1 LWVSLAIFGVVGLS
15 LNAFLRPEGRA
26 QRFAV
31 VTTVERVLVEEV
43 LPAQGDGSTGE
54 AQGAS
59 VDVGTSADA
68 SVSAA
73 TRSVDGGSAGELGN
87 ADATTADATTTPPTS
102 TDTTT
107 ADATTAD
114 ATTTPAASTDAT
126 GDSLSSDAVLPA
138 KPKRKWVAPDDAGLA
153 SGTLQRVSGV
163 EPIVWETRESV
174 KPAEAE
180 LRQADLKQGGPV
192 RIEASPID
200 TLGVWV
206 AALLTLFIL
215 SFVYR
220 DNPFYKI
227 AESILIGVSAAY
239 WMVVGLWSTIVPQL
253 FGALAPDM
261 VRAYALPSLP
271 VSSTPGLD
279 AALAFVPLALG
290 FMLLW
295 RLAPKG
301 GWISVWPIAFIIG
314 TTAGIRLVG
323 AIEADLMRQIVA
335 AMKPLVMFEHGVS
348 ASGEAIRA
356 FDFWAS
362 VGSVVGVVGVLSVL
376 TYFFFSVEHK
386 GAVGKTARVGI
397 WFLMISF
404 GSAFGLTV
412 MGRITLLLQR
422 FEFLFTDWL
431 GIG

>member
-1 LWVSLAIFGVVGLS
+1 MNDTSRDGSSHAGAPSAKRPNTLLWVALLVFGIVGLS
-15 LNAFLRPEGRA
+15 LNAFMRPEGMA
-26 QRFAV
+26 KRFAV
-31 VTTVERVLVEEV
+31 VTTVERVLVEETA
-43 LPAQGDGSTGE
+43 PA
-54 AQGAS
+54 AA
-59 VDVGTSADA
+59 TSAEDPA
-68 SVSAA
+68 TAAAADPKSAP
-73 TRSVDGGSAGELGN
+73 R
-87 ADATTADATTTPPTS
+87 
-102 TDTTT
+102 
-107 ADATTAD
+107 
-114 ATTTPAASTDAT
+114 
-126 GDSLSSDAVLPA
+126 
-138 KPKRKWVAPDDAGLA
+138 RKWVAPDDAGLA
-153 SGTLQRVSGV
+153 AGTLRRVDGV
-163 EPIVWETRESV
+163 EPIKWETRESI

-180 LRQADLKQGGPV
+180 LRRAELAPGGPV
-192 RIEASPID
+192 RIESSPID
-200 TLGVWV
+200 SLGIWV

-220 DNPFYKI
+220 DNPFYKV

-239 WMVVGLWSTIVPQL
+239 GMVVGFWSTLVPQL
-253 FGALAPDM
+253 LGSLAPGF
-261 VRAYALPSLP
+261 VREYAMPSLP
-271 VSSTPGLD
+271 VSATPGLD
-279 AALAFVPLALG
+279 AALAFVPLLLG

-301 GWISVWPIAFIIG
+301 GWISVWPIAFVIG

-323 AIEADLMRQIVA
+323 AIEADLMRQVVA
-335 AMKPLVMFEHGVS
+335 AMKPLVVFEDGVG
-348 ASGEAIRA
+348 AAGEAIRM
-356 FDFWAS
+356 FDFWGT

-431 GIG
+431 NI

>member
-1 LWVSLAIFGVVGLS
+1 MNDTNREGASPGASQPAKRPNTLLWVALAVFGIVGLS
-15 LNAFLRPEGRA
+15 INSFVRPDGMAR
-26 QRFAV
+26 RFAV
-31 VTTVERVLVEEV
+31 VTTVERVLVEETA
-43 LPAQGDGSTGE
+43 PAATPEAPAETSVGESST
-54 AQGAS
+54 AAA
-59 VDVGTSADA
+59 ADA
-68 SVSAA
+68 
-73 TRSVDGGSAGELGN
+73 
-87 ADATTADATTTPPTS
+87 
-102 TDTTT
+102 
-107 ADATTAD
+107 
-114 ATTTPAASTDAT
+114 
-126 GDSLSSDAVLPA
+126 
-138 KPKRKWVAPDDAGLA
+138 KPDRWRKWVAPDDAGLA
-153 SGTLQRVSGV
+153 AGTLRRVDGV
-163 EPIVWETRESV
+163 EPIVWQTRESI

-180 LRQADLKQGGPV
+180 LRRAELAPDGSV
-192 RIEASPID
+192 RIEASPVD
-200 TLGVWV
+200 SLGIWV

-220 DNPFYKI
+220 DNPFYKV

-239 WMVVGLWSTIVPQL
+239 WMVVGFWSTLVPQL
-253 FGALAPDM
+253 LGKLAPDL

-271 VSSTPGLD
+271 ASQTPGLD
-279 AALAFVPLALG
+279 AALAFIPLLLG

-301 GWISVWPIAFIIG
+301 GWISVWPIAFVIG

-323 AIEADLMRQIVA
+323 AIEADLMRQVVA
-335 AMKPLVMFEHGVS
+335 AMKPLVVFEDGVG
-348 ASGEAIRA
+348 AAGEAIRM
-356 FDFWAS
+356 FDFWGT

-431 GIG
+431 NI

>member
-1 LWVSLAIFGVVGLS
+1 MNDTNQGGAQRSGAQPAQRPNTFLWVSLAIFGVVGLS

-43 LPAQGDGSTGE
+43 LPAQGDGLTGE
-54 AQGAS
+54 LS
-59 VDVGTSADA
+59 D
-68 SVSAA
+68 
-73 TRSVDGGSAGELGN
+73 
-87 ADATTADATTTPPTS
+87 ADATTTSAAS
-102 TDTTT
+102 TTG
-107 ADATTAD
+107 ATTAP
-114 ATTTPAASTDAT
+114 ATTTDAT

-200 TLGVWV
+200 TLGIWV

-227 AESILIGVSAAY
+227 AESVLIGVSAAY

-279 AALAFVPLALG
+279 AALAFVPLVLG

-301 GWISVWPIAFIIG
+301 GWISVWPIAFVIG

-335 AMKPLVMFEHGVS
+335 AMKPLVMFEDGVS

-404 GSAFGLTV
+404 GSAF
-412 MGRITLLLQR
+412 
-422 FEFLFTDWL
+422 
-431 GIG
+431 

>member
-1 LWVSLAIFGVVGLS
+1 MNDASQGGSQPAKRPNTLLWIALAVFGIVGLS
-15 LNAFLRPEGRA
+15 LNAFMRPEGMA
-26 QRFAV
+26 KRFAV
-31 VTTVERVLVEEV
+31 VTKVERVLVEE
-43 LPAQGDGSTGE
+43 
-54 AQGAS
+54 
-59 VDVGTSADA
+59 
-68 SVSAA
+68 
-73 TRSVDGGSAGELGN
+73 
-87 ADATTADATTTPPTS
+87 TA
-102 TDTTT
+102 
-107 ADATTAD
+107 
-114 ATTTPAASTDAT
+114 PAASPAASPDA
-126 GDSLSSDAVLPA
+126 SSAASSDASSDGSPDGSAPSEAVAAPA
-138 KPKRKWVAPDDAGLA
+138 ATAKRKWVAPDDAGLA
-153 SGTLQRVSGV
+153 AGTLRRVDGV
-163 EPIVWETRESV
+163 EPITWETRESV
-174 KPAEAE
+174 KAAEAE
-180 LRQADLKQGGPV
+180 LLQAEITPGGPV
-192 RIEASPID
+192 RIDPSPID
-200 TLGVWV
+200 SLGIWV

-220 DNPFYKI
+220 DNPFYKV

-239 WMVVGLWSTIVPQL
+239 WMVVGFWSTLVPQL
-253 FGALAPDM
+253 FGALMPDV
-261 VRAYALPSLP
+261 VRAHAMPSLP

-279 AALAFVPLALG
+279 AALAFVPLLLG

-301 GWISVWPIAFIIG
+301 GWISVWPIAFVIG

-323 AIEADLMRQIVA
+323 AIEADLMRQLVA
-335 AMKPLVMFEHGVS
+335 AMKPLVVFENGVG
-348 ASGEAIRA
+348 AAGEAVRM
-356 FDFWAS
+356 FDFWGT

-431 GIG
+431 NI

>member
-1 LWVSLAIFGVVGLS
+1 MNDTNRGGSNPAGAQPAKRPNTLLWVALLVFGIVGLS
-15 LNAFLRPEGRA
+15 LNAFMRPEGMA
-26 QRFAV
+26 KRFAV
-31 VTTVERVLVEEV
+31 VTTVERVLVEETA
-43 LPAQGDGSTGE
+43 PA
-54 AQGAS
+54 AA
-59 VDVGTSADA
+59 TSAEDPA
-68 SVSAA
+68 TAAAADPKSAP
-73 TRSVDGGSAGELGN
+73 R
-87 ADATTADATTTPPTS
+87 
-102 TDTTT
+102 
-107 ADATTAD
+107 
-114 ATTTPAASTDAT
+114 
-126 GDSLSSDAVLPA
+126 
-138 KPKRKWVAPDDAGLA
+138 RKWVAPDDAGFA
-153 SGTLQRVSGV
+153 AGTLRRVDGV
-163 EPIVWETRESV
+163 EPIRWETRESI

-180 LRQADLKQGGPV
+180 LRRAELAPGGPV
-192 RIEASPID
+192 RIESSPID
-200 TLGVWV
+200 SLGIWV

-220 DNPFYKI
+220 DNPFYKV

-239 WMVVGLWSTIVPQL
+239 WMVVGFWSTLVPQL
-253 FGALAPDM
+253 LGSLAPGF
-261 VRAYALPSLP
+261 VREYAMPSLP
-271 VSSTPGLD
+271 VSATPGLD
-279 AALAFVPLALG
+279 AALAFVPLLLG

-301 GWISVWPIAFIIG
+301 GWISVWPIAFVIG

-323 AIEADLMRQIVA
+323 AIEADLMRQVVA
-335 AMKPLVMFEHGVS
+335 AMKPLVVFEDGVG
-348 ASGEAIRA
+348 AAGEAIRM
-356 FDFWAS
+356 FDFWGT

-431 GIG
+431 NI

>member
-1 LWVSLAIFGVVGLS
+1 MNDTNRGGSGPAGAQPAKRPNTFLWIALAVFGIVGLS
-15 LNAFLRPEGRA
+15 LNAFVRPEGMA
-26 QRFAV
+26 KRFAV
-31 VTTVERVLVEEV
+31 VTTVERVLVEETV
-43 LPAQGDGSTGE
+43 PA
-54 AQGAS
+54 AA
-59 VDVGTSADA
+59 TSA
-68 SVSAA
+68 
-73 TRSVDGGSAGELGN
+73 EE
-87 ADATTADATTTPPTS
+87 
-102 TDTTT
+102 
-107 ADATTAD
+107 
-114 ATTTPAASTDAT
+114 PAAAAAADPNP
-126 GDSLSSDAVLPA
+126 DPR
-138 KPKRKWVAPDDAGLA
+138 RKWVAPDDAGLA
-153 SGTLQRVSGV
+153 AGTLRRVDGV
-163 EPIVWETRESV
+163 EPIRWETRESI

-180 LRQADLKQGGPV
+180 LRRAELTSGGPV
-192 RIEASPID
+192 RIEPSPID
-200 TLGVWV
+200 SLGIWV

-220 DNPFYKI
+220 DNPFYKV

-239 WMVVGLWSTIVPQL
+239 AMVVGFWSTLVPQL
-253 FGALAPDM
+253 FGALMPDV
-261 VRAYALPSLP
+261 VRAYAMPSLP
-271 VSSTPGLD
+271 VSATPGLD
-279 AALAFVPLALG
+279 AALAFVPLLLG

-323 AIEADLMRQIVA
+323 AIEADLMRQLVA
-335 AMKPLVMFEHGVS
+335 AMKPLVVFEDGVG
-348 ASGEAIRA
+348 AAGEAVRM
-356 FDFWAS
+356 FDFWGS

-431 GIG
+431 NI